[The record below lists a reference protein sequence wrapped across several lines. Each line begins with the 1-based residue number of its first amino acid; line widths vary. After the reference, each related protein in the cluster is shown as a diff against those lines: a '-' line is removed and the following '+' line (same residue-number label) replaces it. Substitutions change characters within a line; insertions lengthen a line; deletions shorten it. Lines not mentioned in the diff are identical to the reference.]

1 MVHIVTRF
9 VNEQHELDEEEAV
22 FHVFTFCSDGKN
34 HTIQVE
40 TEPDIQHMIVTLDG
54 NMVRRDDYILEY
66 EINKISSRTTT
77 SARCI

>member
-40 TEPDIQHMIVTLDG
+40 TEPDIQHMIVTLD
-54 NMVRRDDYILEY
+54 
-66 EINKISSRTTT
+66 
-77 SARCI
+77 